1 MKCLT
6 VCQPFAT
13 ALVYG
18 VKDVENRPRK
28 IGYVGPVLIHVGL
41 SRKWLNQ
48 IKADDQLSRRLSWLM
63 GIAGSA
69 VTDETFGCVLGV
81 VDLMK
86 PCPPEDLGDNNWA
99 SGPVCHPCCNAMVFT
114 RPFPWR
120 GALHLFEVP
129 DDDPDLMAAM
139 ETALTPGEAIAELR
153 HQQFKRQYEE
163 INPNAVAHPC
173 CGGVDAHKP
182 DCGFYLADSKRKHQG
197 GAMKRWKR
205 GRL

>member
-18 VKDVENRPRK
+18 CKDVENRTRK
-28 IGYVGPVLIHVGL
+28 LGHVGPVLIHAGL

-81 VDLMK
+81 VDMMK
-86 PCPPEDLGDNNWA
+86 PCSPEDLGDNNWA
-99 SGPVCHPCCNAMVFT
+99 SGPVCHPTCNAMVFT
-114 RPFPWR
+114 QPFAWR

-129 DDDPDLMAAM
+129 DDEPALMAAM
-139 ETALTPGEAIAELR
+139 ETAMTPGEAFAALR
-153 HQQFKRQYEE
+153 RGQWSPRSER
-163 INPNAVAHPC
+163 AAGHPC
-173 CGGVDAHKP
+173 CGGIDAHKP
-182 DCGFYLADSKRKHQG
+182 DCGFYLAESKRK
-197 GAMKRWKR
+197 R
-205 GRL
+205 G